1 MTLLKF
7 KVGLDLR
14 LVFCNELHRDKSYKL
29 SLSENRCNMSTSYNR
44 QVTTDLSSTSYRK
57 PFEYIPIPT
66 VYSWVSRDVINFSGG
81 QL

>member
-44 QVTTDLSSTSYRK
+44 QVTTDLSSSHSNTYR
-57 PFEYIPIPT
+57 Y
-66 VYSWVSRDVINFSGG
+66 
-81 QL
+81 QLCILGFHVTL